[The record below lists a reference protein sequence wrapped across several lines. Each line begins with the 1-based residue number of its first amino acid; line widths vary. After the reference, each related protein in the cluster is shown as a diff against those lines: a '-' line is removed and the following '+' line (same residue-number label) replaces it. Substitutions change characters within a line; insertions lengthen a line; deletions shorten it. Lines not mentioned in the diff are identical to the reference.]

1 MITMQEWM
9 EIVKYK
15 ISEGDTYCWH
25 CFGYNAYFLDS
36 RSSDDVMDD
45 EGHSFTII
53 FDTST
58 QEVYEVQ
65 AHDFR
70 LNRAYRMINPDYQ
83 EKIKNESAG
92 RGTNHYE
99 AWEGVD
105 YVDLETDDDFIQK
118 CLAIAAGE
126 DYDTRVSVPIDLTDS
141 EMMTLFMMAHK
152 ADKTFNEFVTDI
164 LVAALEDRGFVSN
177 SLDEITNDQTP

>member
-9 EIVKYK
+9 ELVKYK
-15 ISEGDTYCWH
+15 ISEGGSYGWQ

-45 EGHSFTII
+45 KGHSFTII

-70 LNRAYRMINPDYQ
+70 RDRAYRMINPSYA
-83 EKIKNESAG
+83 EMYKSEIVS
-92 RGTNHYE
+92 RGIIIDE
-99 AWEGVD
+99 AWEGVN
-105 YVDLETDDDFIQK
+105 YVDLEVDDDFIQK
-118 CLAIAAGE
+118 CLSIAAGE
-126 DYDTRVSVPIDLTDS
+126 EYDPRVSVPLDLTDS
-141 EMMTLFMMAHK
+141 EMMTLFKMAHE

-164 LVAALEDRGFVSN
+164 LVAALEDKGFANN
-177 SLDEITNDQTP
+177 SLDEDYK